1 MTTGGLGVS
10 AADAPPGGD
19 AAGRSRPA
27 AAGLPRW
34 RRGSCAVRMPLVG
47 AAYAGGWVVFFVL
60 GDSWWQLAVAGGWA
74 PVFGQIALVSHGLAH
89 GRVFRGRRASGIG
102 GRLCGNLG
110 VGMSY
115 GWWVERRSRQ
125 HAHRRQEEFSA
136 EGSPGLLGWAR
147 QQAGAA
153 GGPPRGVGR
162 HRLQRFFPLRTLE
175 GCLLRVASIRA
186 LRSPT
191 LTCWGTEAVLLLAH
205 LTLYLGALF
214 LVLSPGKALAFL
226 LVHQGAFGMFLGR
239 AFPPAHR
246 AATRPAQGDR

>member
-10 AADAPPGGD
+10 ASD
-19 AAGRSRPA
+19 AATDGDVAALSRRAA
-27 AAGLPRW
+27 AAGSPRW
-34 RRGSCAVRMPLVG
+34 RRGSRAVRMPLVG
-47 AAYAGGWVVFFVL
+47 AAFAGGWVVFFVL
-60 GDSWWQLAVAGGWA
+60 GDSWWQLAVAGVWA
-74 PVFGQIALVSHGLAH
+74 PVFGQIALVSHDLAD

-115 GWWVERRSRQ
+115 GWWVDMRSRQ
-125 HAHRRQEEFSA
+125 HAPRRQEEFSA
-136 EGSPGLLGWAR
+136 AGPPGLLVWAR
-147 QQAGAA
+147 RQA
-153 GGPPRGVGR
+153 GR
-162 HRLQRFFPLRTLE
+162 HRAQRLFPLRTLE
-175 GCLLRVASIRA
+175 GCMLRVASIRA

-205 LTLYLGALF
+205 LTLYLCALF

-226 LVHQGAFGMFLGR
+226 LVHQGGFGMVLGR

-246 AATRPAQGDR
+246 AAPRPAEAGR